1 MAEKRKGHWR
11 NVQRNKQ
18 VDDTINELS
27 MLIKDKSIPTDI
39 VNKLGNALNKYDQ
52 FNEQYNW
59 EKEKKGTNSNKT
71 LVMGIVHS
79 SKRTFTSREIFLHL
93 LESWDAKSR
102 FELFAFLLNINF
114 VLIPCK

>member
-27 MLIKDKSIPTDI
+27 TLIKDKPLPTDI
-39 VNKLGNALNKYDQ
+39 VNKLGNALNRYNQ
-52 FNEQYNW
+52 FNKQYNW
-59 EKEKKGTNSNKT
+59 KDAKKGRRLNTA
-71 LVMGIVHS
+71 LVTEIVQN

-93 LESWDAKSR
+93 LESWDAKRR
-102 FELFAFLLNINF
+102 FELFASLSNINF
-114 VLIPCK
+114 V

>member
-27 MLIKDKSIPTDI
+27 TLIKDKSIPTDI
-39 VNKLGNALNKYDQ
+39 VNKLGNALNRYDQ

-59 EKEKKGTNSNKT
+59 EKAKKGQRLNTA
-71 LVMGIVHS
+71 LVMEIVQS

-93 LESWDAKSR
+93 LESWDEKSR
-102 FELFAFLLNINF
+102 FELFAFLLNIKF